1 MWYLPTIDLAAPQMN
16 TVFEILKKANS
27 IKNALNLKSMIVVMV
42 QAIYAKAIGISWKHQ
57 ELFNDSV
64 LRLGNFH
71 TTGVLMAV
79 NGQHLAA
86 A

>member
-1 MWYLPTIDLAAPQMN
+1 
-16 TVFEILKKANS
+16 
-27 IKNALNLKSMIVVMV
+27 MIVVMV